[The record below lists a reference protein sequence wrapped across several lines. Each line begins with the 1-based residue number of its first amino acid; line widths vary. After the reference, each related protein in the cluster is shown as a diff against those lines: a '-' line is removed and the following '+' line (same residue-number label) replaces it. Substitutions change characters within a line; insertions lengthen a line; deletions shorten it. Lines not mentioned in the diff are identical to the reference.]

1 MLGVL
6 HKLHKFNGNYVS
18 GYYYFHFSGKKKLI
32 LNTLYKSPNINF
44 VVISRAGLEP
54 KAE

>member
-1 MLGVL
+1 METMWVDIII
-6 HKLHKFNGNYVS
+6 S
-18 GYYYFHFSGKKKLI
+18 IFSNKKLI